1 MRAISAPR
9 SQRTV
14 KIRSPLPRGP
24 SIAKRPKRPQPRDE
38 RAAVADVF
46 ARRRRPARGTRRQS
60 RSHTARFTS

>member
-9 SQRTV
+9 SHRTV

-24 SIAKRPKRPQPRDE
+24 SIASGRSGRS
-38 RAAVADVF
+38 F
-46 ARRRRPARGTRRQS
+46 ATNVLPLPMCSQAYANCSGTRRQS